1 MLRDYFRK
9 AYRTL
14 MPLLY
19 SRSKY
24 KLFMQTSFTALD
36 RRIRTIICA
45 TDMMTGIVKPIPVK
59 APFGKS
65 MLVIAPH
72 QDDEIIGCG
81 GAMLL
86 QLAKG
91 KKLHVVFVQDGGDEH
106 KEDGLS
112 RDEMIDIR
120 ELESCRVAEQIGI
133 FPPVFLRHAS
143 LGMQNIMEIAEELKN
158 EIFKT
163 GVDVIFVPFFLDRN
177 YDHIMT
183 NYALAEALSNM
194 SSHIRVYGY
203 EVWGLCVPNVILNID
218 TVIKDKQKLLSC
230 YESQIKGT
238 DYVNC
243 TTGLNMYHSRS
254 FGAGVCKYAERF
266 FEIPGKEYVH
276 VVNKIRM
283 ENQIG

>member
-1 MLRDYFRK
+1 MLRNYFRK
-9 AYRTL
+9 AYRTV

-19 SRSKY
+19 SRSNY
-24 KLFMQTSFTALD
+24 KLFLQRTFTDLD
-36 RRIRTIICA
+36 ERIRTITCA
-45 TDMMTGIVKPIPVK
+45 TDVMSVIVKPVPIK
-59 APFGKS
+59 APFGNS
-65 MLVIAPH
+65 MFVVAPH
-72 QDDEIIGCG
+72 QDDETIGCG

-86 QLAKG
+86 QIAKG
-91 KKLHVVFVQDGGDEH
+91 KEVHIVFIQDGGDEH
-106 KEDGLS
+106 KEDGVS
-112 RDEMIDIR
+112 RNEMINIR
-120 ELESCRVAEQIGI
+120 EQESCNVASKMGI
-133 FPPVFLRHAS
+133 SRPKFLRHAYLS
-143 LGMQNIMEIAEELKN
+143 MENISKIAGELRIEIDKVGA
-158 EIFKT
+158 
-163 GVDVIFVPFFLDRN
+163 DVIFVPFFLDYN
-177 YDHIMT
+177 HDHRMA
-183 NYALAEALSNM
+183 NYALAEALTGM

-243 TTGLNMYHSRS
+243 TTGLNMYHSRA

-266 FEIPGKEYVH
+266 FEIPGKEYVQ

>member
-1 MLRDYFRK
+1 MLRDYFKK

-14 MPLLY
+14 VPLLY

-24 KLFMQTSFTALD
+24 RLFMQTSFTALD
-36 RRIRTIICA
+36 KRIRTIICA
-45 TDMMTGIVKPIPVK
+45 TDMMPWIVKPIPVK

-91 KKLHVVFVQDGGDEH
+91 KKVHVVFVQDGGDEH

-112 RDEMIDIR
+112 RDVMIAIR
-120 ELESCRVAEQIGI
+120 EQEACRVAAQMGI
-133 FPPVFLRHAS
+133 SPPVFLRHAG
-143 LGMQNIMEIAEELKN
+143 LGMQNIRKIAEELKD
-158 EIFKT
+158 EIAKT
-163 GVDVIFVPFFLDRN
+163 GADVIFVPFFLDRN
-177 YDHIMT
+177 SDHIIT
-183 NYALAEALSNM
+183 NYALAEALSDITP
-194 SSHIRVYGY
+194 SIKVFGY
-203 EVWGLCVPNVILNID
+203 EVWGLCIPNIILNID
-218 TVIKDKQKLLSC
+218 TVMKDKQELLSY
-230 YESQIKGT
+230 YESQLKGT

-266 FEIPGKEYVH
+266 FEIPAKEYVQ
-276 VVNKIRM
+276 VVNTIRM